1 MSEASSL
8 PPASEA
14 AEAASEAAP
23 AVQRQIV
30 LPLSPARW
38 SRVFL
43 AINIVIW
50 LAMMVLSALRGGG
63 ILVGS
68 LSVST
73 EVLIAFGAKVN
84 LLIAAGQFW
93 RLITANFLHVSLLH
107 LAFNSYALWQLGP
120 EVERLYGPRRFW
132 VIYLLTGVFGAT
144 ASYAWGGALSAG
156 ASGAIFGLVGVL
168 LAYFL
173 RHRALFG
180 QRGRAYLSNML
191 FIVVINLFI
200 GFSSPGIDNWGHIGG
215 LVAGFLLGYGL
226 VPQYALVGDP
236 HTGSAELVDVAS
248 RARVV
253 GVTLLALLA
262 LFGATATITFWR
274 RNSADGQIE
283 RARQAIVARDL
294 EAAAE
299 ALGRAQQLAPQ
310 RAEVYFYWGVVRA
323 QQGQVAAAVEQWEKA
338 AALDASEPTTV
349 WNLAL
354 AYQVLGQSDRAIAA
368 LQRYLELAPQGEGA
382 AQARQM
388 LEQLQAP

>member
-294 EAAAE
+294 EAAVE

>member
-1 MSEASSL
+1 VNEASSL
-8 PPASEA
+8 PSDPAA
-14 AEAASEAAP
+14 AETAPEPTP
-23 AVQRQIV
+23 AVQRRIV

-38 SRVFL
+38 SYVFL
-43 AINIVIW
+43 TLNIVIW
-50 LAMMVLSALRGGG
+50 LAMMVLSALRGEGV
-63 ILVGS
+63 LAGS

-73 EVLIAFGAKVN
+73 DVLIAFGAKVN

-93 RLITANFLHVSLLH
+93 RLVTANFLHVSLLH

-120 EVERLYGPRRFW
+120 EVERLYGPRRFL

-215 LVAGFLLGYGL
+215 LISGFLLGYGL
-226 VPQYALVGDP
+226 VPHYALRGDP
-236 HTGSAELVDVAS
+236 QSGAAELVDVAS

-253 GVTLLALLA
+253 GVTLLALFVL
-262 LFGATATITFWR
+262 LGAATTVTSWR
-274 RNSADGQIE
+274 RNSAEGQLE
-283 RARQAIVARDL
+283 RARQAIVARDW
-294 EAAAE
+294 EAAEE

-323 QQGQVAAAVEQWEKA
+323 QQGQVAAAAEQWEKA
-338 AALDASEPTTV
+338 AALDAGEPTTL
-349 WNLAL
+349 WNLAV
-354 AYQVLGQSDRAIAA
+354 AYQALEQPERALAA
-368 LQRYLELAPQGEGA
+368 LRRYLELAPAGDRA

-388 LEQLQAP
+388 IEQLQAR

>member
-1 MSEASSL
+1 MSEASSV
-8 PPASEA
+8 PPDPAVA
-14 AEAASEAAP
+14 EAAP
-23 AVQRQIV
+23 AVQHRIA

-50 LAMMVLSALRGGG
+50 LAMMVLSALRGEGV
-63 ILVGS
+63 LAGS

-73 EVLIAFGAKVN
+73 DVLIAFGAKVN

-93 RLITANFLHVSLLH
+93 RLVTANFLHVSLLH

-120 EVERLYGPRRFW
+120 EVERLYGPRRFL

-180 QRGRAYLSNML
+180 RRGRAYLSNML
-191 FIVVINLFI
+191 FIVIINLFI

-226 VPQYALVGDP
+226 VPQYALSGDP
-236 HTGSAELVDVAS
+236 RSGPAELIDVAS

-253 GVTLLALLA
+253 GVTLLALFVVL
-262 LFGATATITFWR
+262 GATATITFWR
-274 RNSADGQIE
+274 RNSAEGQIE
-283 RARQAIVARDL
+283 RARQAIVARDWK
-294 EAAAE
+294 AAEE

-323 QQGQVAAAVEQWEKA
+323 QQGQVAAAVAQWEKA

-354 AYQVLGQSDRAIAA
+354 AYQVLGQADRAIAA

-388 LEQLQAP
+388 LEQLQAQ

>member
-1 MSEASSL
+1 
-8 PPASEA
+8 
-14 AEAASEAAP
+14 
-23 AVQRQIV
+23 
-30 LPLSPARW
+30 
-38 SRVFL
+38 
-43 AINIVIW
+43 
-50 LAMMVLSALRGGG
+50 LRGERV
-63 ILVGS
+63 LAGS

-73 EVLIAFGAKVN
+73 DVLIAFGAKVN

-93 RLITANFLHVSLLH
+93 RLVTANFLHVSLLH

-120 EVERLYGPRRFW
+120 EVERLYGPRRFL

-215 LVAGFLLGYGL
+215 LISGFLLGYGL
-226 VPQYALVGDP
+226 VPHYALRGDP
-236 HTGSAELVDVAS
+236 QSGAAELVDVAS

-253 GVTLLALLA
+253 GVTLLALFVL
-262 LFGATATITFWR
+262 LGATAMVTSWR
-274 RNSADGQIE
+274 RNSAEGQIE
-283 RARQAIVARDL
+283 RARQAIVARDW
-294 EAAAE
+294 EAAEE

-323 QQGQVAAAVEQWEKA
+323 QQGQVAAAAEQWEKA
-338 AALDASEPTTV
+338 AALDASEPTTL
-349 WNLAL
+349 WNLAV
-354 AYQVLGQSDRAIAA
+354 AYQALEQPERALVA
-368 LQRYLELAPQGEGA
+368 LRRYLELAPAGDRA

-388 LEQLQAP
+388 IEQLQAR

>member
-1 MSEASSL
+1 MNEASSL
-8 PPASEA
+8 PSDPAA
-14 AEAASEAAP
+14 AETAPEPTP
-23 AVQRQIV
+23 AVQRRIV

-38 SRVFL
+38 SYVFL
-43 AINIVIW
+43 TLNIVIW
-50 LAMMVLSALRGGG
+50 LAMMVLSALRGEGV
-63 ILVGS
+63 LAGS

-73 EVLIAFGAKVN
+73 DVLIAFGAKVN

-93 RLITANFLHVSLLH
+93 RLVTANFLHVSLLH

-120 EVERLYGPRRFW
+120 EVERLYGPRRFL

-215 LVAGFLLGYGL
+215 LISGFLLGYGL
-226 VPQYALVGDP
+226 VPHYALRGDP
-236 HTGSAELVDVAS
+236 QSGAAELVDVAS

-253 GVTLLALLA
+253 GVTLLALFVL
-262 LFGATATITFWR
+262 LGAATTVTSWR
-274 RNSADGQIE
+274 RNSAEGQLE
-283 RARQAIVARDL
+283 RARQAIVARDW
-294 EAAAE
+294 EAAEE

-323 QQGQVAAAVEQWEKA
+323 QQGQVAAAAEQWEKA
-338 AALDASEPTTV
+338 AALDAGEPTTL
-349 WNLAL
+349 WNLAV
-354 AYQVLGQSDRAIAA
+354 AYQALEQPERALAA
-368 LQRYLELAPQGEGA
+368 LRRYLELAPAGDRA

-388 LEQLQAP
+388 IEQLQAR